1 MNNVFFYTF
10 RTNKFVGEIERVLG
24 QEIYIVD
31 KYAKDFD
38 DLVDAINF
46 SGAVMVVGI
55 GISKRYTRFETRA
68 YNRLGRYEILKG
80 GPDKL
85 SLSVPKGSS
94 MKKDTKMTFGP
105 CNYVAYRLSVT
116 LTDNKHYF
124 IHIKSDDI
132 EKLQA
137 EAF

>member
-1 MNNVFFYTF
+1 MQVFFYTF
-10 RTNKFVGEIERVLG
+10 RTNRFIGEIEKAIG
-24 QEIYIVD
+24 QEVYIVD
-31 KYAKDFD
+31 KYVKGFD
-38 DLVDAINF
+38 QLVESIRLSQATR
-46 SGAVMVVGI
+46 VVGI
-55 GISKRYTRFETRA
+55 GISKRYTRFETTA
-68 YNRLGRYEILKG
+68 YNRLGRHEMLKG

-85 SLSVPKGSS
+85 GLNVPNDSS
-94 MKKDTKMTFGP
+94 MEKDTKMTFGP